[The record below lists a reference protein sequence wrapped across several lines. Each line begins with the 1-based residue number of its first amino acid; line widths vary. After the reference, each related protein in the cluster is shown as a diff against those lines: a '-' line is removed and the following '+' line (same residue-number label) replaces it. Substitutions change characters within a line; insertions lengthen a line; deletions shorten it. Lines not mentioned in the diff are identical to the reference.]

1 MVDVDTEVDIEVDVE
16 AGVDVEAEVN
26 VDIWNI
32 HLQVIVWNVKLITEC

>member
-32 HLQVIVWNVKLITEC
+32 HLQVIVWIVKLITEC